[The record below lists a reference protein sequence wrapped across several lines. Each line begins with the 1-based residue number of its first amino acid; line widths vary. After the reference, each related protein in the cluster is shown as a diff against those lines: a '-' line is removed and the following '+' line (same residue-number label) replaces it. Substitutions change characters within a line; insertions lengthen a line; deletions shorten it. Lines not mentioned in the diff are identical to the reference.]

1 MVQDRCPDC
10 AELARPLR
18 ANSGRADTLPD
29 ATRVLRFEDLALDID
44 LALCKSCGAM
54 YLWQDR
60 VSLSGS
66 GNNDETTLRPLGSRE
81 QTIVRELLR
90 AADEPGAPARVIAKA
105 FAQVE
110 WSLLRALLQRMAIRD
125 RPAIAAMLDA
135 LIDKLYSNP
144 PFNDTDIL
152 TSYVGWSHERAEQVL
167 GRICS
172 IELATVHAVDR
183 VLAHCR
189 QTLARARA

>member
-1 MVQDRCPDC
+1 M
-10 AELARPLR
+10 
-18 ANSGRADTLPD
+18 
-29 ATRVLRFEDLALDID
+29 LRFEDLALDFD
-44 LALCKSCGAM
+44 LARCKSCGAM
-54 YLWQDR
+54 YLWEDR
-60 VSLSGS
+60 ASLSGS
-66 GNNDETTLRPLGSRE
+66 GNNDETTLRPLGCE

-90 AADEPGAPARVIAKA
+90 AADEPAAPARVIDAA

-144 PFNDTDIL
+144 PRNDTDIL
-152 TSYVGWSHERAEQVL
+152 TSYVGWSHERAQHVL
-167 GRICS
+167 ERICS
-172 IELATVHAVDR
+172 IERATTHAVDR